1 MCRNK
6 IWHIH
11 LRMLKSFES
20 NLFDTHVST
29 KNENQ
34 RHRNEKSFTSD
45 AHVVENLNPSILLI
59 YDDLRLNKEEWKLD
73 FTKPL
78 RNRPNLFS
86 CSLVFLQKSIFP
98 SIFMRRTVY
107 HRHKV
112 RFQNERCNLSTMKY
126 LRLMYVSANTS

>member
-1 MCRNK
+1 
-6 IWHIH
+6 
-11 LRMLKSFES
+11 MLKSFES
-20 NLFDTHVST
+20 NLFDTQVST

-45 AHVVENLNPSILLI
+45 THVVEKLNSTILLI
-59 YDDLRLNKEEWKLD
+59 YDDFRLNKEECKLD

-107 HRHKV
+107 HRHKPLV
-112 RFQNERCNLSTMKY
+112 YTERELI
-126 LRLMYVSANTS
+126 A